1 MNEEIK
7 IKRVWAMPSKDT
19 FTIKP
24 IAELLRRYVPSKP
37 NNWID
42 PFAGFHSVASITN
55 DLNIKAPTDYHL
67 EAVDFIKSFLLVS
80 RNGEPAIPQF
90 DGALFDPPY
99 SLRQIMEC
107 YNGIGK
113 VPDKK
118 WVTTKFYPDVKN
130 ELAKVI
136 KPGGLC
142 ISFGWNTIG
151 LGKIRGFEI
160 IEVLVVSHGRLHN
173 DTLVTVE
180 RKIYN
185 LPRGLA
191 K

>member
-1 MNEEIK
+1 MK
-7 IKRVWAMPSKDT
+7 ISRTWAMPSQHT

-24 IAELLRRYVPSKP
+24 IKELLARYVEGY
-37 NNWID
+37 WID
-42 PFAGFHSVASITN
+42 PFAGDNSPAQCTN
-55 DLNIKAPTDYHL
+55 DLNPNKPTTHHL
-67 EAVDFIKSFLLVS
+67 EATEFVKQMAEVF
-80 RNGEPAIPQF
+80 PF

-107 YNGIGK
+107 YEGIGK

-118 WVTTKFYPDVKN
+118 WATTKFYTDVKN
-130 ELAKVI
+130 GLAKVI

-151 LGKIRGFEI
+151 LGKVRGFEI
-160 IEVLVVSHGRLHN
+160 IEVLVISHGRLHN

-180 RKIYN
+180 KKVIQP
-185 LPRGLA
+185 LL
-191 K
+191 